1 LIGRLGKQF
10 YVAAVSAVIGA
21 LLTVFILNGALQRVS
36 IDILNYF
43 LASENTS
50 GKIVVIGI
58 DDTSFSALDE
68 SVGRWPWPRW
78 IHGDLV
84 DTLSA
89 YGASQIIFDV
99 IFSETSDAEMD
110 QYFAD
115 AISRAT
121 RVILASDVSEV
132 QGEYISGLIE
142 SRPIPI
148 FEESGAEVGLAG
160 VDMDADRVIRYHP
173 YYPDYPDTLS
183 SLGSNINIGEIIPQ
197 SRILRYA
204 GPDHTFPYL
213 SYYQLFIEDGVPEG
227 FLEDK
232 IVLIGLDAK
241 ASADVQ
247 KSQQDSFPTP
257 FTRFNARQ
265 TPGVEIH
272 ANLLDNLIQNNWI
285 SNPPDSHKVFV
296 VILMTI
302 ISIVI
307 SSSWR
312 PTFTLVLGVS
322 FNAVLGILSFYLWT
336 KGYYL
341 NFLLGIPTFA
351 ISYVAAGG
359 HAYLTEGRQKRQ
371 IKGAFGQYL
380 SPAMVD
386 TLIADPEKLKLGG
399 ERRKMTIMF
408 CDVRGFTT
416 ISEALKDTPEKL
428 TEIINI
434 LLTSLTKDV
443 LDCNGTIDKYM
454 GDCIMAFWNAPLE
467 DEKHASNAVEA
478 ARRMI
483 ITMERVN
490 KELKDSGKS
499 EFDLKIGVGL
509 GTGYCVVGNMGS
521 DQRFDYTVLGDVVNL
536 SSRLEGQTKTY
547 GMTAVLSSYTV
558 DELSE
563 NNKEILENIVE
574 IDKIKVKGKK
584 DPEIIFGLASEKI
597 LPEEKKLVE
606 KYLIAFRNGDLVNA
620 LSELERLSKVGKEM
634 KSFAS
639 LMKERVTELQIIGLP
654 DNWEGVFEATSK

>member
-1 LIGRLGKQF
+1 
-10 YVAAVSAVIGA
+10 
-21 LLTVFILNGALQRVS
+21 
-36 IDILNYF
+36 
-43 LASENTS
+43 
-50 GKIVVIGI
+50 
-58 DDTSFSALDE
+58 
-68 SVGRWPWPRW
+68 
-78 IHGDLV
+78 
-84 DTLSA
+84 
-89 YGASQIIFDV
+89 
-99 IFSETSDAEMD
+99 
-110 QYFAD
+110 
-115 AISRAT
+115 
-121 RVILASDVSEV
+121 
-132 QGEYISGLIE
+132 
-142 SRPIPI
+142 
-148 FEESGAEVGLAG
+148 
-160 VDMDADRVIRYHP
+160 
-173 YYPDYPDTLS
+173 
-183 SLGSNINIGEIIPQ
+183 
-197 SRILRYA
+197 
-204 GPDHTFPYL
+204 
-213 SYYQLFIEDGVPEG
+213 
-227 FLEDK
+227 
-232 IVLIGLDAK
+232 
-241 ASADVQ
+241 
-247 KSQQDSFPTP
+247 
-257 FTRFNARQ
+257 
-265 TPGVEIH
+265 
-272 ANLLDNLIQNNWI
+272 
-285 SNPPDSHKVFV
+285 
-296 VILMTI
+296 
-302 ISIVI
+302 
-307 SSSWR
+307 
-312 PTFTLVLGVS
+312 
-322 FNAVLGILSFYLWT
+322 
-336 KGYYL
+336 
-341 NFLLGIPTFA
+341 
-351 ISYVAAGG
+351 
-359 HAYLTEGRQKRQ
+359 
-371 IKGAFGQYL
+371 
-380 SPAMVD
+380 
-386 TLIADPEKLKLGG
+386 
-399 ERRKMTIMF
+399 MF

-634 KSFAS
+634 KSFAG